1 MSFIELPIELL
12 IHIIH
17 FLPSNELEKLS
28 STNPLLQQLVFE
40 EVDRRL
46 RTDSLNKL
54 STFGVSI
61 EPTRSGGTQS
71 GGTQSGGTRSVI
83 QNKVFNEVSRRLARA
98 ISPDEIAA
106 IGDLIKAPAL
116 SEESIYELITAITEL
131 TDMEMMDALFEFQ
144 KQYTI
149 DRFSFLTREQFEKV
163 FENAN
168 IFAVDGVPAG
178 YRRFSFPELFQ
189 YRKSLHYIA
198 MWLIYMQH

>member
-71 GGTQSGGTRSVI
+71 GGTRSVI

-116 SEESIYELITAITEL
+116 SEE
-131 TDMEMMDALFEFQ
+131 
-144 KQYTI
+144 
-149 DRFSFLTREQFEKV
+149 
-163 FENAN
+163 
-168 IFAVDGVPAG
+168 
-178 YRRFSFPELFQ
+178 
-189 YRKSLHYIA
+189 
-198 MWLIYMQH
+198 

>member
-61 EPTRSGGTQS
+61 EPTRSGGT
-71 GGTQSGGTRSVI
+71 RSVI

-98 ISPDEIAA
+98 ILPDEIAA

-131 TDMEMMDALFEFQ
+131 TDMERMDALFEFQ
-144 KQYTI
+144 KRYTI
-149 DRFSFLTREQFEKV
+149 DRFSFLPREQFEKV